1 MSGSPAVV
9 IVGPPGS
16 GKSTVGR
23 AVAERLALAF
33 RDTDA
38 DVEAT
43 TGKSIPD
50 IFVQD
55 GEEAFR
61 VLEREAVA
69 DAVAEHPG
77 VLSLGGGAVIDP
89 ATREVLRGC
98 TVVYL
103 QVGLGEGLKRVG
115 MAASRPVLALN
126 PRAQYRSLLE
136 RRAPLYEEVA
146 SVTVETDGRSVEE
159 VVAAVIAHLAEAADV
174 ARAADVADV
183 ARAAEAAEGED
194 A

>member
-23 AVAERLALAF
+23 AVAEQLGLGF

-38 DVEAT
+38 DVEAAS
-43 TGKSIPD
+43 GKSIPD

-61 VLEREAVA
+61 AREREAVA

-89 ATREVLRGC
+89 ATREVLRSC

-103 QVGLGEGLKRVG
+103 RVGLAEGLKRVG

-136 RRAPLYEEVA
+136 RRSPLYEEVA
-146 SVTVETDGRSVEE
+146 SVTVDTDGRTLDE
-159 VVAAVIAHLAEAADV
+159 VVAVVVAHL
-174 ARAADVADV
+174 
-183 ARAAEAAEGED
+183 AEGED